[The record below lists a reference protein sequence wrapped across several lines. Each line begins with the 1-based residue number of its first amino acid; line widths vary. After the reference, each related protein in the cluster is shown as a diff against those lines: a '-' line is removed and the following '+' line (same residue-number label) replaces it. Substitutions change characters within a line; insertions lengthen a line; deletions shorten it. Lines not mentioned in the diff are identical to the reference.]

1 MRDYWLFATFC
12 LVVTGL
18 LVRLVVRERITLQ
31 GSLSY
36 LLFLGTLIAFAAF
49 PRAATTV
56 ANAAGFTLLSNFFF
70 AVISGMFALLH
81 LSGLIAHSK
90 AEIRTIA
97 LVQELAIMQER
108 LDALTSAAPASAS
121 PERSVA
127 TAGAAS
133 STASRSP
140 D

>member
-1 MRDYWLFATFC
+1 
-12 LVVTGL
+12 LVVTAL

-49 PRAATTV
+49 PSAAQRL

-70 AVISGMFALLH
+70 AVIAGMFALLH
-81 LSGLIAHSK
+81 LSSLIAHSK

-108 LDALTSAAPASAS
+108 LDALTEASS
-121 PERSVA
+121 TSVA
-127 TAGAAS
+127 PVHQAPIADATS
-133 STASRSP
+133 STASHSQ